1 MLRYR
6 GRGVHANGISSNKTV
21 KQTVARGYGAAGQF
35 RENDGVGDFLYK
47 RC

>member
-6 GRGVHANGISSNKTV
+6 GRGVHANGISSNRTV
-21 KQTVARGYGAAGQF
+21 KQTVARGYGTAGQF
-35 RENDGVGDFLYK
+35 REKDGVWYFFYE